1 MSITPTKDQ
10 SSSAAIGAVFLTLGI
25 AMPTTAA
32 TFNPVPLFDE
42 VNIFTA
48 SIPASGDL
56 ADVYFPTLPTSS
68 SNNDSLP
75 IALFL
80 QGANVDKSEYS
91 AFASI
96 VASYGFAVVAPNHRS
111 DVFAPFGLPEGLFAE
126 QGQVNDVLNFAR
138 SENSNPNSPVNGI
151 LDPNKLVLLGHSF
164 GGIVGLNAIE
174 GSCNFP
180 TCLDEFNRSPE
191 LLGGAFYASALSQG
205 NLEGITPPLN
215 NSNIPVALLAG
226 DRDGVTPLPLIEE
239 TFSQIQQPPKS
250 LITINGANHFGITN
264 RNNPPDTVSDP
275 NSPILDQ
282 AVAIETIARWSSL
295 FLRGRALGDEGALKY
310 VKRTGDLLDP
320 NVSVI
325 SQECDDDEQECDDDE
340 LEYVKRTG
348 DVLDANVSVISQDV
362 PEPSSI
368 LGLLS
373 FGGIFLGFWRHRKI
387 WRWFRLVL
395 RLKA

>member
-1 MSITPTKDQ
+1 MQ
-10 SSSAAIGAVFLTLGI
+10 SRAVAISPLALTNLTG
-25 AMPTTAA
+25 
-32 TFNPVPLFDE
+32 
-42 VNIFTA
+42 
-48 SIPASGDL
+48 
-56 ADVYFPTLPTSS
+56 
-68 SNNDSLP
+68 
-75 IALFL
+75 L
-80 QGANVDKSEYS
+80 Q
-91 AFASI
+91 
-96 VASYGFAVVAPNHRS
+96 
-111 DVFAPFGLPEGLFAE
+111 
-126 QGQVNDVLNFAR
+126 
-138 SENSNPNSPVNGI
+138 NSW
-151 LDPNKLVLLGHSF
+151 
-164 GGIVGLNAIE
+164 
-174 GSCNFP
+174 
-180 TCLDEFNRSPE
+180 
-191 LLGGAFYASALSQG
+191 GGAFYASALSQG

-264 RNNPPDTVSDP
+264 RNNPPGTVSDP

-373 FGGIFLGFWRHRKI
+373 FGGIFLGFWRHRKV